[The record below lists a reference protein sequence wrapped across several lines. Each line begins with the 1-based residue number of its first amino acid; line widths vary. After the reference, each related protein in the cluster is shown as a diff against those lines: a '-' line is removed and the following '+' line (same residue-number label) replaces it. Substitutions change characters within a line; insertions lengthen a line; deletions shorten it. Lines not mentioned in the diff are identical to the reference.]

1 MNKDKIGIATI
12 KINNLYKDKTLT
24 NKELRKR
31 TKEILND
38 FRMEVLED
46 NEEYIKKLQKSQ
58 EELRTI
64 KKILSSR

>member
-1 MNKDKIGIATI
+1 MNKDRIGIATI

>member
-46 NEEYIKKLQKSQ
+46 NKEYIKKLQKSQ

-64 KKILSSR
+64 KNILSSR

>member
-1 MNKDKIGIATI
+1 MNKDRIGIATI
-12 KINNLYKDKTLT
+12 KINNLYKDNTLT

-46 NEEYIKKLQKSQ
+46 NEEYIKKLQTSQ

-64 KKILSSR
+64 KKILSKH

>member
-64 KKILSSR
+64 KNILSSR

>member
-1 MNKDKIGIATI
+1 MNKDRIGITTI

>member
-1 MNKDKIGIATI
+1 MNKDRIGIATI
-12 KINNLYKDKTLT
+12 KINNLYKDNTLM

-38 FRMEVLED
+38 FRTEVLQD

>member
-46 NEEYIKKLQKSQ
+46 NKEYIKKLQKSQ